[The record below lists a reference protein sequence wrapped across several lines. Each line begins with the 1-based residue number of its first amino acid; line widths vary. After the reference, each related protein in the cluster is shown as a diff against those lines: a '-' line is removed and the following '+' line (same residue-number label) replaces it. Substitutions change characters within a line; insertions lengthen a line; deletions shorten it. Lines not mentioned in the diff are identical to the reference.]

1 MAGAKIA
8 DKILSSCAERI
19 LQKRLFSAVLLTGK
33 GFESTDWA
41 PEFMKQICSR
51 RRVYVETSLFARGA
65 LMKALDYQQ
74 EKTAYPFTCIC
85 EGRLKATVSL
95 KILNRDKEG
104 QLVLAAAGD
113 NWYEAKS
120 TVDFVVTG
128 APELEFTIAPLD
140 PKKKRLVKIPLKDFP
155 RRPDRT
161 TRIQLTLGFSDENT
175 MVALIRDKGFGELF
189 PATERMIKQEVI
201 L

>member
-1 MAGAKIA
+1 MA
-8 DKILSSCAERI
+8 R
-19 LQKRLFSAVLLTGK
+19 
-33 GFESTDWA
+33 
-41 PEFMKQICSR
+41 
-51 RRVYVETSLFARGA
+51 
-65 LMKALDYQQ
+65 
-74 EKTAYPFTCIC
+74 
-85 EGRLKATVSL
+85 
-95 KILNRDKEG
+95 
-104 QLVLAAAGD
+104 AAAGD